1 MKKVCITLI
10 AIFAIALPAF
20 AEKSGKEAYELS
32 CKACHGDN
40 GAGGKDFGQGPNLT
54 ILKPEYAKAQFK
66 AILDGKRK
74 GPGTVNMLKTLKDSK
89 LSEKEI
95 QAAMEYAIKLPKA
108 KSNHK
113 NIGDAKIG
121 KTKFLLCATCH
132 GQKGEGYVN
141 PAIPAPRIAGQADF
155 YIVDQIKSFK
165 AGHRGNDTPG
175 GMQMKA
181 MSGMLVTE
189 NDMKNVAAYL
199 KSLGEQETKS
209 EKK

>member
-1 MKKVCITLI
+1 MKKFAFVMIALI
-10 AIFAIALPAF
+10 AITLPVF
-20 AEKSGKEAYELS
+20 AEKTGKEAYELS

-54 ILKPEYAKAQFK
+54 ILKEEYVKAQFK
-66 AILDGKRK
+66 VIREGKRK

-95 QAAMEYAIKLPKA
+95 QAALVYAIALPEA

-113 NIGDAKIG
+113 GIGDKNLGMG
-121 KTKFLLCATCH
+121 KYMICATCH
-132 GQKGEGYVN
+132 GQKGEGYIN
-141 PAIPAPRIAGQADF
+141 AAIPAPRLAGQADF
-155 YIVDQIKSFK
+155 YIVDQVKSFK

-181 MSGMLVTE
+181 MSNILVTE
-189 NDMKNVAAYL
+189 ADMKNVAAYI
-199 KSLGEQETKS
+199 KSLGE
-209 EKK
+209 KK